1 MKKEKTEYFLYCR
14 KSSED
19 KGKQQLSIPAQ
30 IREMKEYAAKNNLTI
45 KKIFQEEKSA
55 KIPYKRKEFNKMVE
69 EIAAGKCNRI
79 LCWHLNR
86 ISRNPLEG
94 GMIQQMLT
102 DKQIVEIRT
111 PIETVDST
119 TNDIIL
125 GVMFGSNSQ
134 YSKELSYN
142 TKRGIRE
149 KIMRG
154 EWPTSAS
161 VFYINVGEVKGS
173 KTIAP
178 DPRYAKYFEP
188 WIDKIIDQRMNCAQA
203 WQVLKDMGVKTKKG
217 KYYTKSMVHR
227 ILRNPVYCGI
237 LKYADYPEKEG
248 AWEPLISKSKW
259 YRLQSILADKSKPS
273 QSKHALPYRKLMK
286 CGKCGLSIT
295 AYKKTKKSGREY
307 YYLVCTKKNGNCGN
321 DPITVDQMETMIVEQ
336 LRQIKLNQEQVDQ
349 LKKMVP
355 QKLDQEFEFEINR
368 RKETSAELDKI
379 SEKLDRLLS
388 MRLEGELSKKEYEE
402 HREPLNRRQVEL
414 SEIQNSIGFN
424 RDEVRRVFEQFFDY
438 AFSLEKI
445 FWQGTWE
452 ERTRLFKAIG
462 ENIILEDKQIRL
474 NFKEPWLTLLSAKYE
489 ENFEKWGG

>member
-1 MKKEKTEYFLYCR
+1 MESKKQEYFLYCR

-55 KIPYKRKEFNKMVE
+55 KIPYKRKEFNKMID
-69 EIAAGKCNRI
+69 EIKAGKCSRI
-79 LCWHLNR
+79 ACWHLNR
-86 ISRNPLEG
+86 ISRNQLESG
-94 GMIQQMLT
+94 IIGQMLT
-102 DKQIVEIRT
+102 DRQIIEIRT
-111 PIETVDST
+111 PMEVLDST
-119 TNDIIL
+119 TNDIMF
-125 GVMFGSNSQ
+125 GVLSGSNSQ

-154 EWPTSAS
+154 EWPTSAPA
-161 VFYINVGEVKGS
+161 FYVNVGQVKGT

-178 DPRYAKYFEP
+178 DPKWGHFYSQWVE
-188 WIDKIIDQRMNCAQA
+188 KIIDQKMNCAQA
-203 WQVLKDMGVKTKKG
+203 WRLLKEMGVQTKKG
-217 KYYTKSMVHR
+217 KAYTKSMVHR
-227 ILRNPVYCGI
+227 ILRNPVYCGVFR
-237 LKYADYPEKEG
+237 YGDYPETVGK
-248 AWEPLISKSKW
+248 WEPLISKSQW
-259 YRLQSILADKSKPS
+259 YRLQDILNDKMKPS
-273 QSKHALPYRKLMK
+273 QSKHDLPYRKLMK

-336 LRQIKLNQEQVDQ
+336 LKSVELNQEQVEK
-349 LKKMVP
+349 LKKIVLR
-355 QKLDQEFEFEINR
+355 KLDEEFVFEINK
-368 RKETSAELDKI
+368 RKENSAELDKI
-379 SEKLDRLLS
+379 SEKLDRLLT
-388 MRLEGELSKKEYEE
+388 MRLEGELSKEEYEE

-414 SEIQNSIGFN
+414 SEIQDSIGFN
-424 RDEVRRVFEQFFDY
+424 RDEVRNVFEKFFDY

-474 NFKEPWLTLLSAKYE
+474 NFKEPWLTLLSVK
-489 ENFEKWGG
+489 NVEK